1 MLRFLKLT
9 FYLMLLGVLFG
20 AVKNIYDERDN
31 LKASLQRTSAEFI
44 TTMQQISSEYTG
56 ANRNN
61 NADMEKYWSKFIE

>member
-9 FYLMLLGVLFG
+9 FYLIFFGVLFG
-20 AVKNIYDERDN
+20 AIKNIYNEQDN

-44 TTMQQISSEYTG
+44 TAMRQLALEYSG

-61 NADMEKYWSKFIE
+61 NADMEKYWIKFIE